1 MKKILTILTAS
12 LLLIFS
18 STAHAAPFGWN
29 TFRSALLSGKYGA
42 SFTTETVTKQLFSA
56 ATELTISGG
65 AVTVTQT
72 AHRIDTQGDAASDD
86 LDTINGGSAG
96 QMLFIRA
103 DHADRTVVV
112 KHNTGNILTG
122 GSDISLTDTNKYL
135 LLMYDGTL
143 SKWVVVSGGGGS
155 GDMTNPMTTAGDIIV
170 GGADG
175 TPGRLAK
182 GANNSIF
189 GVNSAGILGYYTSI
203 LIDNS
208 AAQFY
213 DATTPTKL
221 IKVSPVNV
229 TATKTFTFAPYV
241 TDDVTHSPT
250 ITSSY
255 IDYGGLGLITTGVIK
270 GRINI
275 VADADGRT
283 IGGVTEITG
292 TLHLATGAGTWT
304 LPDRDSSAGVGQNL
318 CLYSTGDNAVVLD
331 PDAEDKIRYNG
342 TLGGAGKSLTSASQA
357 GNFVCVVLTDYDG
370 DIAHWTTFGVSG
382 TWTLE
387 E

>member
-1 MKKILTILTAS
+1 MKKIAICVILF
-12 LLLIFS
+12 LLIVPGIAWGQYS
-18 STAHAAPFGWN
+18 NVPRG
-29 TFRSALLSGKYGA
+29 
-42 SFTTETVTKQLFSA
+42 
-56 ATELTISGG
+56 SGG
-65 AVTVTQT
+65 
-72 AHRIDTQGDAASDD
+72 
-86 LDTINGGSAG
+86 
-96 QMLFIRA
+96 
-103 DHADRTVVV
+103 
-112 KHNTGNILTG
+112 TG
-122 GSDISLTDTNKYL
+122 G
-135 LLMYDGTL
+135 
-143 SKWVVVSGGGGS
+143 
-155 GDMTNPMTTAGDIIV
+155 MTNPMTTAGDIIY

-175 TPGRLAK
+175 AATRMAK

-189 GVNSAGILGYYTSI
+189 GVNSAGILGYFTSI

-229 TATKTFTFAPYV
+229 TATKTFTFAPTV

-250 ITSSY
+250 YTSSY

-283 IGGVTEITG
+283 IGVTEITG